1 MANIFRGKVTRN
13 KSYQVS
19 GYAVTRKGYTR
30 SAQVTVEALNR
41 DDAIIRATAQLR
53 WEGLT
58 HFKALKVLEIITPL
72 FIIQSR

>member
-1 MANIFRGKVTRN
+1 MADIFHGKMKRN
-13 KSYQVS
+13 KYYQVS

-30 SAQVTVEALNR
+30 SALVKVEALNR

-58 HFKALKVLEIITPL
+58 HFKALKVLEITTPL
-72 FIIQSR
+72 FSIPR

>member
-1 MANIFRGKVTRN
+1 MADIFRGKIKRS

-19 GYAVTRKGYTR
+19 GYAVTRKGLTR

-58 HFKALKVLEIITPL
+58 HFKTLKVLEITMPL
-72 FIIQSR
+72 FSIPR

>member
-1 MANIFRGKVTRN
+1 MADIFRGKVTRN
-13 KSYQVS
+13 KTFVVS

-30 SAQVTVEALNR
+30 SAQARVEALNR

-58 HFKALKVLEIITPL
+58 HFKALKVLEITTTYTSKPY
-72 FIIQSR
+72 

>member
-1 MANIFRGKVTRN
+1 MADIFRGKVTRN
-13 KSYQVS
+13 KTFVVS

-30 SAQVTVEALNR
+30 SAQARVEALNR

-58 HFKALKVLEIITPL
+58 HFKALKVLEITTTYTSKL
-72 FIIQSR
+72 H

>member
-1 MANIFRGKVTRN
+1 MADIFRGKVTRN
-13 KSYQVS
+13 KTFVVS

-30 SAQVTVEALNR
+30 SAQARVEALNR

-58 HFKALKVLEIITPL
+58 HFKALKVLEITTTYTSNL
-72 FIIQSR
+72 Y

>member
-1 MANIFRGKVTRN
+1 MANIFRGKVTGN
-13 KSYQVS
+13 KSWQVS

-41 DDAIIRATAQLR
+41 NDAIIRATAQLR

-58 HFKALKVLEIITPL
+58 HFKALKVLEITMSLLIN
-72 FIIQSR
+72 QNR

>member
-1 MANIFRGKVTRN
+1 MADIFRGKVTRN
-13 KSYQVS
+13 KTFVVS

-30 SAQVTVEALNR
+30 SAQARVEALNR

-58 HFKALKVLEIITPL
+58 HFKALKVLEITTTYTSNL
-72 FIIQSR
+72 H

>member
-1 MANIFRGKVTRN
+1 MADIFRGKIKRN

-58 HFKALKVLEIITPL
+58 HFKALKVLEITTSYTSKL
-72 FIIQSR
+72 H

>member
-1 MANIFRGKVTRN
+1 MADIFRGKVTRN
-13 KSYQVS
+13 KTFVVS

-30 SAQVTVEALNR
+30 SAQARVEALNR

-58 HFKALKVLEIITPL
+58 YFKALKVLEITTTYTSNL
-72 FIIQSR
+72 Y